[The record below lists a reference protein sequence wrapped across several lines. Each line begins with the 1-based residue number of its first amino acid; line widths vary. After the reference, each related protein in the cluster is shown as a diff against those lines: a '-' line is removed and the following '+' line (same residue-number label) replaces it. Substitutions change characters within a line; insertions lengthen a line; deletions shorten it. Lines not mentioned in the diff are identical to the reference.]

1 MNPADQYKKINYKSI
16 TDKQPCV
23 KFEEWYQPNQLHVV
37 TVKPMEKPAEA
48 WIGSE
53 LEDLQ
58 AVVGGYIQAVYPFHD
73 DIALI
78 CNEEGKLKGLQ
89 PNRLLRYANG
99 DPYDVVCGTFF
110 IVGTGEE
117 DFKSL
122 TDAQAKRYMD
132 FYSKDMLV
140 AIPPA
145 PKKKKHKAQER

>member
-1 MNPADQYKKINYKSI
+1 M
-16 TDKQPCV
+16 
-23 KFEEWYQPNQLHVV
+23 
-37 TVKPMEKPAEA
+37 
-48 WIGSE
+48 
-53 LEDLQ
+53 
-58 AVVGGYIQAVYPFHD
+58 
-73 DIALI
+73 
-78 CNEEGKLKGLQ
+78 
-89 PNRLLRYANG
+89 LRYANG